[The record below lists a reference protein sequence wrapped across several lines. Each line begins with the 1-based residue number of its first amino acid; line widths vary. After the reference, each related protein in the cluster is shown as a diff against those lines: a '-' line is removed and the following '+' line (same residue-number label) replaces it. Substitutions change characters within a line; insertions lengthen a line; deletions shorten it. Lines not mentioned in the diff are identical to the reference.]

1 MQRMPESETKVKAS
15 VYLNADFAMEYTG
28 RNLLALGLMSGD
40 LVCIKAANWVSSKN
54 IAVVRDQE
62 ENLLCRLTW
71 LQDEVVLSPLDAGYP
86 SRIYKGENLPCIV
99 GVVTGWI
106 HSAPFME
113 DAANE

>member
-1 MQRMPESETKVKAS
+1 MQRMPETEIEAQVS
-15 VYLNADFAMEYTG
+15 LNADFTMEYTG

-40 LVCIKAANWVSSKN
+40 LVCIKAANWVSSEN

-71 LQDEVVLSPLDAGYP
+71 MQDEFVLSPLDAGYP

-106 HSAPFME
+106 HNVPFME
-113 DAANE
+113 EAANE

>member
-1 MQRMPESETKVKAS
+1 MQRMPESETKVKAT

-71 LQDEVVLSPLDAGYP
+71 LRDEVVLAPLDAAFAP
-86 SRIYKGENLPCIV
+86 RIYAVENLPCIV

-106 HSAPFME
+106 HSVPFME
-113 DAANE
+113 EAANE